1 MANDKIVTVEVE
13 LLLTAI
19 ERITSSEV
27 LEKDI
32 SSKLPLTTDLPDAN
46 KIYHG
51 KVSPLYKRYVT
62 LGVS

>member
-51 KVSPLYKRYVT
+51 NR
-62 LGVS
+62 